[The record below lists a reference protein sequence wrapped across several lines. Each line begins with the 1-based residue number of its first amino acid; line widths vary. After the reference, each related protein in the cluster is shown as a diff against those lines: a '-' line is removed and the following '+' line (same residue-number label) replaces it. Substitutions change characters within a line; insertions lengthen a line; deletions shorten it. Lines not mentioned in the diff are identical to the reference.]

1 MWLTRGMPAI
11 AAQVLVVGHE
21 GGGVDVY
28 SLEGS
33 LAEPLGRTVQEQINA
48 LDKVTATVQDESATV
63 ALH

>member
-1 MWLTRGMPAI
+1 M
-11 AAQVLVVGHE
+11 LVVGHE

-33 LAEPLGRTVQEQINA
+33 LAEPMGRTVQEQIDA

-63 ALH
+63 AAH